1 MSTRAT
7 ILLNYKAGNT
17 IQLYHH
23 CDGYP
28 EYMGKLLE
36 TFCNTAYF
44 MRFGSSVDTA
54 MYNLLKMEKHFEFEK
69 MGVRHGDIEYIWYV
83 TLTEDGFDVSYTE
96 LNPEF
101 DQLRNIENDDEY
113 SEKIEKLFDKILSA
127 KSGKVVYA

>member
-7 ILLNYKAGNT
+7 IKLTYKAGNT

-36 TFCNTAYF
+36 SFCSTAYF
-44 MRFGSSVDTA
+44 MRYGNNVDDV
-54 MYNLLKMEKHFEFEK
+54 MYKLLKMEKHFEFEDN
-69 MGVRHGDIEYIWYV
+69 GIRHTDVEYVWYV

-96 LNPEF
+96 VNPKKDEIME
-101 DQLRNIENDDEY
+101 LSDDEY
-113 SEKIEKLFDKILSA
+113 CKKVTEIYKALLEA
-127 KSGKVVYA
+127 KSGEVTYA